1 MWQILFSKHGQN
13 MFFLIIWSWYNSY
26 REVLSLHLEL
36 CVNLWEVWWSAT
48 SKSENVVELLILSSS
63 HSPSLPLSL
72 LHSLSL
78 FLPPFLSSFLPL
90 SLSLFAYMGLGIQPP
105 SSEGAQEMHKRSSR
119 KHTCGYSSWSWQPA
133 SMPNTQECC
142 QQDSSPSHHLMATT
156 QGTPHKPPSW
166 AQPSP
171 GTSVLKSIRDLSLFY
186 ATKIGAVCY
195 IAIDKWYKLYY

>member
-90 SLSLFAYMGLGIQPP
+90 SLSLPTWVLE
-105 SSEGAQEMHKRSSR
+105 SSCQVLREPKKCTREVQESIHVDILAEADSQHRCQTHKNAFSR
-119 KHTCGYSSWSWQPA
+119 TPVPVTIWWQPHKGLHTNHPA
-133 SMPNTQECC
+133 EPSQALEP
-142 QQDSSPSHHLMATT
+142 QD
-156 QGTPHKPPSW
+156 
-166 AQPSP
+166 
-171 GTSVLKSIRDLSLFY
+171 
-186 ATKIGAVCY
+186 
-195 IAIDKWYKLYY
+195 